1 MVVKLR
7 SRTAVWINS
16 SNLTYSGLV
25 KVVMFTMTI
34 ALSPAIAAVTALISN
49 TNGGENR
56 KIIIC
61 STILL
66 NNLI

>member
-34 ALSPAIAAVTALISN
+34 AL
-49 TNGGENR
+49 
-56 KIIIC
+56 
-61 STILL
+61 TITLHVYKTFCMSRYTPNIGL
-66 NNLI
+66 Y